1 MVTQRL
7 ASYVASAANR
17 ELPAEVTTKTK
28 HHLLDTIAA
37 MLSGSRLLPGRLALQ
52 YAADQGG
59 TPQAAIVASGQ
70 LTTVTNAA
78 LAMGMLAHADET
90 DDSHAPSLTHPGC
103 SVVPGAMAMADAV
116 GANGTA
122 LVRAIALGYDLC
134 TRVNL
139 SIGTRVL
146 QESHRS
152 TYSISGTF
160 GSMAAAASLAGLDER
175 QVRHALSYAGQQASG
190 LASWNRDGEHVEK
203 SFVFAGMPA
212 RNGVAAVDF
221 IRSGFTG
228 VDDVFVGE
236 TTFLGAFSP
245 KTGELSTLVDG
256 LGERYEIMRTNIKR
270 WPVGSPIQAAV
281 DSLLELMRE
290 HGFGHGDVASVTARL
305 PESGARTV
313 DDRHM
318 PDINLQHILAVAL
331 LDGGLTF
338 VASQDYARMADP
350 AVVEVK
356 RLITLIGDPALNET
370 DPPRQAI
377 VEVTTKDGQR
387 HVHRTYAVRGTK
399 DNPMSEQEVVRKAT
413 DLLEPL
419 MGRDRTEELIHSV
432 LHIEECN
439 DVSQL
444 RAQLTLDDA
453 LPHQHTGVR

>member
-7 ASYVASAANR
+7 ASYIASAADR
-17 ELPAEVTTKTK
+17 ELPAEVSQKTR

-37 MLSGSRLLPGRLALQ
+37 MLSGSELLPGRLALK

-59 TPQAAIVASGQ
+59 AQHAAIVASGQ

-78 LAMGMLAHADET
+78 LTMGMLAHADET

-103 SVVPGAMAMADAV
+103 AVVPGAMAMADAV
-116 GANGTA
+116 GASGTA
-122 LVRAIALGYDLC
+122 LVRAVALGYDLC

-139 SIGTRVL
+139 AIGTEVL
-146 QESHRS
+146 KSTHRS

-160 GSMAAAASLAGLDER
+160 GSMAAGALLAGLDEQ
-175 QVRHALSYAGQQASG
+175 QVRYALSYAGQQASG
-190 LASWNRDGEHVEK
+190 LASWNRDSEHVEK

-212 RNGVAAVDF
+212 RNGVVAVDF
-221 IRSGFTG
+221 VRSGFTG
-228 VDDVFVGE
+228 VHDVFEGE

-245 KTGELSTLVDG
+245 ETGDIKALVDG
-256 LGERYEIMRTNIKR
+256 LGVRYEIMRTNIKR
-270 WPVGSPIQAAV
+270 WPVGSPIQAAA
-281 DSLLELMRE
+281 DSLLALMRE
-290 HGFGHGDVASVTARL
+290 HGFTHSDVVSVLARL

-318 PDINLQHILAVAL
+318 PDINLQHILAVML

-338 VASQDYARMADP
+338 VAAQDYGRMMDP
-350 AVVEVK
+350 AVVEMK
-356 RLITLIGDPALNET
+356 RRITLRGDPSLNDT

-377 VEVTTKDGQR
+377 VEVTTNDGQR

-399 DNPMSEQEVVRKAT
+399 DNPMTEAEVVRKAT

-419 MGRDRTEELIHSV
+419 VGKDRTEELIGRV
-432 LHIEECN
+432 LDIESCSN
-439 DVSQL
+439 VSEL
-444 RAQLTLDDA
+444 RPLMRIGDA
-453 LPHQHTGVR
+453 GVIA

>member
-1 MVTQRL
+1 MVTQQL
-7 ASYVASAANR
+7 ATYIAGAADHA
-17 ELPAEVTTKTK
+17 LPAEVSVKTR

-37 MLSGSRLLPGRLALQ
+37 MLSGSQLLPGRLALK

-59 TPQAAIVASGQ
+59 APQAAIVASGQ

-78 LAMGMLAHADET
+78 LTMGMLAHADET

-103 SVVPGAMAMADAV
+103 AVVPGAMAMADAAGV
-116 GANGTA
+116 SGMA
-122 LVRAIALGYDLC
+122 LVRAVALGYDLC

-139 SIGTRVL
+139 AIGTRVL
-146 QESHRS
+146 QQTHRS

-160 GSMAAAASLAGLDER
+160 GSMAAAASLAGLNEQ
-175 QVRHALSYAGQQASG
+175 QVRYALSYAGQQASG

-221 IRSGFTG
+221 VRSGFTG

-245 KTGELSTLVDG
+245 ETSELNTLVDG
-256 LGERYEIMRTNIKR
+256 LGEQYEIMRTNIKR

-281 DSLLELMRE
+281 DSLLALMHE
-290 HGFGHGDVASVTARL
+290 HGFSHNDVAGVTARL

-318 PDINLQHILAVAL
+318 PDINLQHILAVVL

-338 VASQDYARMADP
+338 VASQDYGRMTDP
-350 AVVEVK
+350 AVVELK
-356 RLITLIGDPALNET
+356 RLITLKGDPSLNDT

-377 VEVTTKDGQR
+377 VEVTTKGGQK
-387 HVHRTYAVRGTK
+387 HVHRTYAVRGAK
-399 DNPMSEQEVVRKAT
+399 DNPMSEEEVVRKAT

-419 MGRDRTEELIHSV
+419 MGRARTEQLINEV
-432 LHIEECN
+432 LTIEACPN
-439 DVSQL
+439 VSEL
-444 RAQLTLDDA
+444 RAHLRLD
-453 LPHQHTGVR
+453 PSYVVG

>member
-7 ASYVASAANR
+7 ASYIASATDH
-17 ELPAEVTTKTK
+17 ELPSEVQVKTK

-37 MLSGSRLLPGRLALQ
+37 MLSGSRLLPGRLALE
-52 YAADQGG
+52 YAASQGG
-59 TPQAAIVASGQ
+59 SPQAAIVASGQ

-78 LAMGMLAHADET
+78 LTMGMLAHADET

-103 SVVPGAMAMADAV
+103 AVVPGAMSMADAV
-116 GANGTA
+116 GASGTA
-122 LVRAIALGYDLC
+122 LLRAVALGYDVC

-139 SIGTRVL
+139 AIGTSVL
-146 QESHRS
+146 QQTHRS

-160 GSMAAAASLAGLDER
+160 GSMAAAASLAALNER

-221 IRSGFTG
+221 VRSGFTG
-228 VDDVFVGE
+228 VEDVFVGE

-245 KTGELSTLVDG
+245 ETGDLETLVDG
-256 LGERYEIMRTNIKR
+256 LGDRFEIMRTNIKR

-281 DSLLELMRE
+281 DSLLELMSQ
-290 HGFGHGDVASVTARL
+290 HGLGHADVASVLARL

-318 PDINLQHILAVAL
+318 PDINLQHILAVVL

-338 VASQDYARMADP
+338 VASQDYDRMTDP
-350 AVVEVK
+350 AVVELK
-356 RLITLIGDPALNET
+356 RLISLEGDPSLNDT

-377 VEVTTKDGQR
+377 VEVTTKDGQ
-387 HVHRTYAVRGTK
+387 HYTHRTYAVRGTK
-399 DNPMSEQEVVRKAT
+399 DNPMSEAEVVRKAT

-419 MGRDRTEELIHSV
+419 LGEERTEELIGSV
-432 LHIEECN
+432 LDIESCT

-444 RAQLTLDDA
+444 RTQLRIDPA
-453 LPHQHTGVR
+453 YVIP